1 MFHRKR
7 RTKEDR
13 RFITGRGK
21 FVADVEVPGMK
32 HVAVL
37 PSPHPRANIL
47 KIDTSAAMSMS
58 GVHYVLTGDE
68 LARETNSL
76 FHGLDLPNVN
86 GIRLLSV

>member
-1 MFHRKR
+1 MTDAPTLPNYRYVSRKR

-47 KIDTSAAMSMS
+47 GIDTSAA
-58 GVHYVLTGDE
+58 
-68 LARETNSL
+68 LA
-76 FHGLDLPNVN
+76 LP
-86 GIRLLSV
+86 GALRSDRR

>member
-1 MFHRKR
+1 MGQTTTLPNYRYVSRKR

-37 PSPHPRANIL
+37 PAHTPVP
-47 KIDTSAAMSMS
+47 TSSKLIPVPQCQCQACI
-58 GVHYVLTGDE
+58 T
-68 LARETNSL
+68 
-76 FHGLDLPNVN
+76 F
-86 GIRLLSV
+86 

>member
-1 MFHRKR
+1 
-7 RTKEDR
+7 
-13 RFITGRGK
+13 
-21 FVADVEVPGMK
+21 MK

-76 FHGLDLPNVN
+76 FMV
-86 GIRLLSV
+86 

>member
-1 MFHRKR
+1 MGQTTTLPNYRYVSRKR

-58 GVHYVLTGDE
+58 GVHYVLKNIMH
-68 LARETNSL
+68 A
-76 FHGLDLPNVN
+76 
-86 GIRLLSV
+86 